1 MAKSEPSKKVVQPK
15 EFSTSVIVDV
25 ASYWGTTLGVSK
37 DNQRALLEHLVGRT
51 LPTEELMQTAKIY
64 ARSGLVK
71 QFEWAGISPKTVT
84 DVFNDDWSK
93 VSQLF
98 TEMHGPVHRVSYIEG
113 APLTVMPISLN
124 DLRAMSINAGYH
136 FYSRTAPG
144 RSYAALVNNAGDIMW
159 FEGTG
164 QYLITDPRAEV
175 TYWDTISREQFM
187 EKMFNK

>member
-1 MAKSEPSKKVVQPK
+1 MGKSEVQTQQ
-15 EFSTSVIVDV
+15 FSTSVVLEV
-25 ASYWGTTLGVSK
+25 ASHLGTTLGVHRAA
-37 DNQRALLEHLVGRT
+37 QRELLEHLVGRT
-51 LPTEELMQTAKIY
+51 LPTEELMRTAKIY

-71 QFEWAGISPKTVT
+71 QLEWAGILPKTVT
-84 DVFNDDWSK
+84 DVFGDDWSK

-98 TEMHGPVHRVSYIEG
+98 TELHGQWHNVSTIEG

-124 DLRAMSINAGYH
+124 DLRAMSIKADYH

-144 RSYAALVNNAGDIMW
+144 RPYAALVNNAGDIMW

-175 TYWDTISREQFM
+175 TYWDTISRERFM